1 MEPAGIFVGALAE
14 LAAGVQIRQHQ
25 LDGWHF
31 ELRMHVDGNAAPV
44 VPHRNRTVDMD
55 GHFNFRAVTGEMFID
70 RVIENFENHVMQAA
84 LIRVPNIHSGAFANG
99 LEALQFVD
107 LRGIIFLS
115 VTDAGRVGL
124 TFPIV
129 RIFVVRKRQSS
140 CWHIQRKR

>member
-1 MEPAGIFVGALAE
+1 
-14 LAAGVQIRQHQ
+14 
-25 LDGWHF
+25 
-31 ELRMHVDGNAAPV
+31 
-44 VPHRNRTVDMD
+44 
-55 GHFNFRAVTGEMFID
+55 MFID

-84 LIRVPNIHSGAFANG
+84 LIRVADVHSGAFANG
-99 LEALQFVD
+99 LEAFQFVD

-115 VTDAGRVGL
+115 VTDAGGVGL